1 MYSKEFKERVIK
13 YRIEKH
19 HTIEGTSKTYE
30 IGTTT
35 VKRWVK
41 EYQINGSIRSEYD
54 SSTRKYKKINPEE
67 LKKYIKENNDKYLKE
82 IAEIF
87 SCSIA
92 GIKYVMKKL
101 KITRKKRQK
110 VTEKEMK

>member
-19 HTIEGTSKTYE
+19 HTIEETSKTYE

-41 EYQINGSIRSEYD
+41 E
-54 SSTRKYKKINPEE
+54 
-67 LKKYIKENNDKYLKE
+67 
-82 IAEIF
+82 
-87 SCSIA
+87 
-92 GIKYVMKKL
+92 
-101 KITRKKRQK
+101 
-110 VTEKEMK
+110 

>member
-1 MYSKEFKERVIK
+1 MYSKEFKKRVIK

-19 HTIEGTSKTYE
+19 HTIEETSKTYE

-67 LKKYIKENNDKYLKE
+67 LKKYIKENNDKYLRE

-92 GIKYVMKKL
+92 GIQYVMKKL
-101 KITRKKRQK
+101 KITRKKDKKLPRK
-110 VTEKEMK
+110 R

>member
-1 MYSKEFKERVIK
+1 MYSKELKERVIK
-13 YRIEKH
+13 YRTEKH
-19 HTIEGTSKTYE
+19 HTIEETSETYE
-30 IGTTT
+30 IGITT

-41 EYQINGSIRSEYD
+41 EYQIKGSIRSEYN

-67 LKKYIKENNDKYLKE
+67 FKKYINENKDKYLKE
-82 IAEIF
+82 IAERF

-92 GIKYVMKKL
+92 GIQYMMKKL